1 MFTTQSLRTLLT
13 AALVAGLASTALAQP
28 GRPDPAKLLAAQRE
42 AMAKFS
48 FMDGIW
54 KGTATITG
62 PGGAHEL
69 VQTERVGPF
78 LDGAVRV
85 VEGRGYE
92 ADGTLAFNAFGVISY
107 DPAKSAYAMR
117 SHAQGNTGDF
127 PVTLTTDGF
136 TWEIPAGPM
145 TIRYQAVIKDGT
157 WTETGDRVMPGK
169 DPVRF
174 IEMRL
179 TRVGTT
185 DWPAAGAVT
194 P

>member
-1 MFTTQSLRTLLT
+1 
-13 AALVAGLASTALAQP
+13 
-28 GRPDPAKLLAAQRE
+28 
-42 AMAKFS
+42 
-48 FMDGIW
+48 
-54 KGTATITG
+54 
-62 PGGAHEL
+62 
-69 VQTERVGPF
+69 
-78 LDGAVRV
+78 
-85 VEGRGYE
+85 
-92 ADGTLAFNAFGVISY
+92 
-107 DPAKSAYAMR
+107 MR